1 MRETLYIHLRSAE
14 ADAPTAFCIAGS
26 EAMLSW
32 TVNQAPLGEVL
43 SLAAGR
49 RLIVLVPATDL
60 RLCSVNIPARQPAKI
75 LQAAP
80 YALEEQLAEDVE
92 DLHFALGPRQADGSH
107 VIVVV
112 AHVRMEQWLAPL
124 RERGLRPDAVLPDLL
139 CLPMAE
145 PERWSALAEPD
156 RITVRTAPYAGF
168 TCAVED
174 LPVYLNLADP
184 ERKAL
189 LRIITPRTLT
199 ADFTQLPGPVE
210 LLSGFGNGLEALLQ
224 NLRLEQNINL
234 LQGRYS
240 PREDFQRLWQ
250 PWRAAAV
257 LAATWLILAGA
268 WHGVMAWTLGAQLQ
282 AQEAAN
288 ITRYQQIFPSETRI
302 VDLAAQ
308 AEQQMARLTGNPAGG
323 GLLPLLEVMAQA
335 QAAAPGL
342 TVQALQYREGA
353 LFASLGG
360 SDLQQLETLRA
371 WFAAGSRGASLE
383 VQSANSGSEGVQIRI
398 KLTPA

>member
-1 MRETLYIHLRSAE
+1 MRETLYIHLRSAD

-32 TVNQAPLGEVL
+32 NVQHAPLREAL
-43 SLAAGR
+43 ALAAGR

-80 YALEEQLAEDVE
+80 YALEEQLAEDV
-92 DLHFALGPRQADGSH
+92 DALHFALGPRQADGSH
-107 VIVVV
+107 VIAVV
-112 AHVRMEQWLAPL
+112 AHARMEQWLAPL
-124 RERGLRPDAVLPDLL
+124 RELGLRPQAVLPDLL
-139 CLPMAE
+139 CLPAVE

-156 RITVRTAPYAGF
+156 LVSVRTGDYAGF
-168 TCAVED
+168 TCAPED
-174 LPVYLNLADP
+174 FPQYLNLVDP

-189 LRIITPRTLT
+189 LRIIIPRTH
-199 ADFTQLPGPVE
+199 APDFTRLPGPVE
-210 LLSGFGNGLEALLQ
+210 LLPGFGSGLEALLQ
-224 NLRLEQNINL
+224 HLRLDRNINL

-240 PREDFQRLWQ
+240 PREDMQRLWQ
-250 PWRAAAV
+250 PWRAAAA
-257 LAATWLILAGA
+257 LAAAWLLAAGA
-268 WHGVMAWTLGAQLQ
+268 WHGVMAWTLGSQLQ
-282 AQEAAN
+282 VQEAAN
-288 ITRYQQIFPSETRI
+288 IARYQQIFPSETRI

-308 AEQQMARLTGNPAGG
+308 AEQQMTLLTGNKAGG
-323 GLLPLLEVMAQA
+323 GLLPLMEVMAQA

-342 TVQALQYREGA
+342 SVQALQYREGA

-371 WFAAGSRGASLE
+371 WFEAGSRGATLE
-383 VQSANSGSEGVQIRI
+383 VQSANSGSDGVQIRI